1 MLATGVETIAVIPER
16 LSSGNVALVGL
27 GNIGV
32 GYDFD
37 EPLGTSTLSHASAVW
52 AHAFFNLS
60 AGVDVDAA
68 NRARFEAKFE
78 VAAYSGI
85 EQIQEMDID
94 VVVIAAPTLIHHD
107 IVIETLA
114 CLRPRIILLEKPIA
128 QSSTEGLD
136 IVAACTV
143 ASCDLFINFQRAV
156 SPAIV
161 DLQRQ
166 LADGTTALPIAGSA
180 WYSNGL
186 FNNGSHLVALLQ
198 QLLGPSSHAFHAG
211 DVHEVRI
218 RSGANDYN
226 ADCCFVFGDCAVWL
240 HSAGGVGYERFALEL
255 LTPDSAIMIGG
266 RPEVI
271 TLRKTQ
277 PDVLYPGCT
286 VLGDPS
292 LVSPIDPINA
302 LTHVYNALRM
312 HMTGEPTTL
321 ITGAEALQVQRA
333 LEKAI
338 ENHA

>member
-1 MLATGVETIAVIPER
+1 MLTSGVETIAVIPER
-16 LSSGNVALVGL
+16 LFSSNVVLVGL

-37 EPLGTSTLSHASAVW
+37 QFLGTSTLSHASAVW

-68 NRARFEAKFE
+68 NRDRFEAKFE
-78 VAAYSGI
+78 VAAYSRI
-85 EQIQEMDID
+85 EQIRDVDVD
-94 VVVIAAPTLIHHD
+94 VVVIAVPTRLHYD
-107 IVIETLA
+107 LVIETLDR
-114 CLRPRIILLEKPIA
+114 LRPRIILLEKPIA

-136 IVAACTV
+136 IVAACTA

-156 SPAIV
+156 SPPIV

-166 LADGTTALPIAGSA
+166 LADGTTAPPIAGSA

-198 QLLGPSSHAFHAG
+198 QLLGPVSDAFHAA
-211 DVHEVRI
+211 DVYEARTK
-218 RSGANDYN
+218 SDANDYN

-240 HSAGGVGYERFALEL
+240 HSADGAGYERFELEL
-255 LTPDSAIMIGG
+255 LTPDSAITIGG
-266 RPEVI
+266 RPEAI
-271 TLRKTQ
+271 TLRIAQ
-277 PDVLYPGCT
+277 PDMLYPGCT
-286 VLGDPS
+286 VLGDPR

-312 HMTGEPTTL
+312 HMAGEPTTL
-321 ITGAEALQVQRA
+321 VTGTEALQVQRA